1 VLGAKGLPL
10 SKLPGH
16 NKKQWKTMDHNRS
29 HKKPGVNM
37 IKDDETISK
46 SQQLSVISSQSISLY
61 YP

>member
-16 NKKQWKTMDHNRS
+16 NKRHEKQWITIDHIKT
-29 HKKPGVNM
+29 GVNM

-46 SQQLSVISSQSISLY
+46 SQQLSVISSHYSFIL
-61 YP
+61 